1 MKAYKVFN
9 SDWKCRD
16 FQFKVGET
24 FEIKQEPI
32 MCGLGFHACKRLVD
46 CFSYYQFDSKN
57 KVAEVELQGSI
68 LGDEEDKQV
77 TNRIKIV
84 QELTWFE
91 VLQLVN
97 SGKDNTGYNNSGDN
111 NSGDNNSGDNN
122 SGYRNS
128 GDINSGDINSGDNNS
143 GHRNSGLRNS
153 GHRNSGNNNSGDI
166 NSGDINS
173 GDNNSGDFNSNT
185 PTIANYFNKP
195 CNIQDWE
202 NSEKPDF
209 IYNLRLNSW
218 IGFYDMSDDEKLKY
232 PKAYVCDGFLKTVTY
247 QDAWKIA
254 FDNRNEND
262 LELLKALPN
271 FDATIFEEITGINL
285 NK

>member
-143 GHRNSGLRNS
+143 G
-153 GHRNSGNNNSGDI
+153 
-166 NSGDINS
+166 
-173 GDNNSGDFNSNT
+173 DFNSNT